1 MNESDERDLPHSD
14 KEKVSSSNAI
24 DDWKNRAVG
33 IWQGA
38 TGRLKKMLPVEQI
51 GKTAASW
58 FEVSDSRIAEIL
70 AAVRTELPT
79 TEAMLIGKPQAGKSS
94 IVRGLTGVSAQIIG
108 QGFRPHTQHTQRY
121 AYPSE
126 DLPLLIF
133 TDTVGLGDI
142 KQNTQIIIEELEREI
157 ETENRCAKILILTV
171 KINDFATDTLKQ
183 TAVQLRE
190 KYPQIPCLLAV
201 TCLHEVYPGD
211 VINHPVY
218 PPEYES
224 IQRAFSAIENDFKD
238 LCDRSVLIDFTLE
251 EDEYQPV
258 FYGLE
263 AFKEALS
270 ELLPEAES
278 RAIYQLLDKKAEDE
292 LGNIYRNAARRY
304 LVAFSTIAATLAAVP
319 LPFAT
324 MPALT
329 AVQVSLVGLLGKLYG
344 QTLSPSQAGGVASAI
359 AGGFFAQAIGRE
371 LIKFIPGFGSVI
383 AASWAAAYTWAL
395 GEGACVYFGDLMGGK
410 KPDPQKIQSVMNEA
424 FKSAKERFKGMEN

>member
-1 MNESDERDLPHSD
+1 MSQSDRRDLANSD
-14 KEKVSSSNAI
+14 APKSKSSSFGDN
-24 DDWKNRAVG
+24 WKSRAAG
-33 IWQGA
+33 IWQKT
-38 TGRLKKMLPVEQI
+38 TGRLKKVLPVDRL

-58 FEVSDSRIAEIL
+58 FEVSDSKIAEIL
-70 AAVRTELPT
+70 ATVRAELPT
-79 TEAMLIGKPQAGKSS
+79 TEALLVGKPQAGKSS
-94 IVRGLTGVSAQIIG
+94 IIRGLTGVSAAIIG

-133 TDTVGLGDI
+133 TDTVGLGEI
-142 KQNTQIIIEELEREI
+142 EQNTQTIIEELEREL
-157 ETENRCAKILILTV
+157 ERESRCAKILILTV

-183 TAVQLRE
+183 TAVQLRK
-190 KYPQIPCLLAV
+190 KYPQIPCLLTV
-201 TCLHEVYPGD
+201 TCLHEVYPRD
-211 VINHPVY
+211 IIDHPPY
-218 PPEYES
+218 PPEYEELG
-224 IQRAFSAIENDFKD
+224 RAFRAIEEDFQD

-263 AFKEALS
+263 ALRDILA

-278 RAIYQLLDKKAEDE
+278 RAIYQLLNEREEE
-292 LGNIYRNAARRY
+292 LGNVYRNTARRY

-324 MPALT
+324 MPVLT
-329 AVQVSLVGLLGKLYG
+329 ALQVSLVGLLGRLYG
-344 QTLSPSQAGGVASAI
+344 QTLTTSQAGGVASAI

-410 KPDPQKIQSVMNEA
+410 KPDPQKIQAVMNEA
-424 FKSAKERFKGMEN
+424 FKSAQERFKGK